1 MQYTQKYKSPVGEL
15 TLLATDDALVGLWL
29 GGQKYHGNVANIP
42 VGDNDVLN
50 RVVRWL
56 DAYFAGHAAQ
66 IDFRIAPRGTEFQRR
81 VWHALCEIPHGQT
94 RTYGEIAS
102 RIGCNAP
109 RAVGV
114 AIGHNPISIII
125 PCHRVIGAN
134 GQMTGYAGGIHNK
147 EILLKTEQGII
158 PAK

>member
-15 TLLATDDALVGLWL
+15 TLLATDDALVGLWM
-29 GGQKYHGNVANIP
+29 GGQKYHGNVADIP
-42 VGDNDVLN
+42 VGDNDVLR
-50 RVVRWL
+50 RVTRWL
-56 DAYFAGHAAQ
+56 DEYFWGRIPK
-66 IDFRIAPRGTEFQRR
+66 IDFCVAPHGTEFQRR
-81 VWHALCEIPHGQT
+81 VWGALCEIPYGQT

-125 PCHRVIGAN
+125 PCHRVVGAN

-147 EILLKTEQGII
+147 EILLKTEQGVI